1 VRLEIS
7 AGGVDVVVSRAPHSR
22 TDHNGSAEGRSGHR
36 RARCGEVSWSRW
48 LTRAW
53 RSPRSAPPNN
63 PGSPRDQLVA
73 VVTLVITA
81 WSRNS
86 PDEPWVCGR
95 HR

>member
-1 VRLEIS
+1 MRLDIS
-7 AGGVDVVVSRAPHSR
+7 AGGLDVVVSRGAALKN
-22 TDHNGSAEGRSGHR
+22 DHDDRHKADRDTG
-36 RARCGEVSWSRW
+36 ARCREVSWSRW

-53 RSPRSAPPNN
+53 SAPKSAPPNN
-63 PGSPRDQLVA
+63 PGSPRDQLVT

-95 HR
+95 HM